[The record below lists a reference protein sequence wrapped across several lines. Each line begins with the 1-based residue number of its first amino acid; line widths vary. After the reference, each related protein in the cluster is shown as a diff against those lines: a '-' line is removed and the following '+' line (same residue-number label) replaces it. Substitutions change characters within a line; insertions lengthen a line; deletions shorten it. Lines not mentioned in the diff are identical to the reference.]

1 MMDAEPKKIYL
12 CKPDTK
18 MYIVLNGVQTP
29 SVELSLKVRDYST
42 LTFIVDRY
50 IDVDGTLVESNGY
63 EMLHNHM
70 ELFIPDIGYFQM
82 QEPTMT
88 NDGKTSEY
96 KTVMAYSC
104 EKEFEDKDYVGLK
117 VNTGESD
124 SLEYLIDGNIDSL
137 GYAKEYITF
146 YNDDP
151 DFSLLNIPLTKVTN
165 WEIDTESINLDP
177 DLASK
182 KLQFS
187 EDNIN
192 MYGFLNTSVS
202 QAAECVF
209 LFDFLNRKIKA
220 YSKTV
225 LDNDDIF
232 DTNIFIGLRNLE
244 KSVTV
249 ETDENS
255 IQTRLNVAGADDLT
269 VREYNFGD
277 NRIFNID
284 YYCNTNYMDETLLA
298 KVRAWIA
305 WLNETRNTYGN
316 LSQQM
321 AELQEK
327 MDDIQYRVPSDEDYW
342 KQWDEM
348 DEDLL
353 RENLAYYNSL
363 LTALRVS
370 VDPNPQYDS
379 EGEYIPWEDGQGNI
393 DNDAYLALLYTSEN
407 GYGGYYTYYE
417 TLNYV
422 IPNIEIAIQNLG
434 VIPDDKQDYVE
445 SYETNWELYGIEEL
459 KGKKSDFESRLAAL
473 INYSRDWSE
482 LTDVEKA
489 SYSDS
494 SRQYGVA
501 GRDEYLRLY
510 NYIGYTDPPANGTI
524 NKRLQQLEAEYQQ
537 LQTLHDSVQEQSN
550 LLAQQA
556 SIDYSGWG
564 FTDEEKNIINKLF
577 IDTDYTNNNIVTTT
591 ITTPSQKVDIE
602 KELFTDAK
610 NKLQELSQPQYRF
623 TADIENLMQLEE
635 FADQID
641 QLKLLHFIRLGIRD
655 DYFVKM
661 RVIGITYNPCEK
673 DPNIKLE
680 FSNFLTS
687 KHLGRTDI
695 TDLLG
700 GSSGA
705 SKNSITLGSNTK
717 IDESFATTFLQQL
730 IKSNLF
736 NNKVTT
742 MIQSTNAPVDNAY
755 LSSIISTYI
764 KTSKIDVDKLTGT
777 EAQFETLFTN
787 ALSAD
792 VIAAKIISADE
803 GTFETLS
810 AKILEAGQA
819 TIEELVAESI
829 HAVNID
835 VTQITGETA
844 DFNTLFANKITSNSV
859 ITKVINADQGSF
871 DTLTARIVSADN
883 IIAQLAQITQVQAET
898 LFSSNIFTQNI
909 QSIASTTATTVIT
922 DAYIQNAII
931 GRVSVSQLAAGDIA
945 LSNSMRILSENG
957 ALVMNGT
964 ALQIIGTD
972 EHGDPYVGI
981 QLGYDTSSNPS
992 LILKNSEGTTVLT
1005 AEGITSDAIAD
1016 QLIVNNMIQDNT
1028 IAKTKLGFTIL
1039 EPNAQGGID
1048 IANVYDGT
1056 QSFGAEYTT
1065 FVTNTNNALDDT
1077 VVEVKQQYYLS
1088 TSSSELIGGQWV
1100 YVMPTVTS
1108 GTYLWTRE
1116 EYVTKDN
1123 TSTYS
1128 DATLGQSTISN
1139 VMLQVDA
1146 NTNSITQKVEQ
1157 SDIDSSISAYDGTTI
1172 QSIRDSMTTY
1182 EQTSNGFNWLV
1193 SVTYNADQTV
1203 REMSFT
1209 QDGLTLV
1216 NSSLII
1222 KGADGQTTAISGGQI
1237 QTDALKSSNYSYTS
1251 GNFSS
1256 AGTFFN
1262 LSDGSIISKNFAI
1275 NSSGNAYFN
1284 GEINADGGT
1293 IGGFDIS
1300 DEILTGT
1307 SSDGN
1312 YQVFLSSTSSNPAL
1326 SISQNFSSDPSSPD
1340 FKSIFRITYGGILY
1354 SDTLDASGN
1363 ITAQCII
1370 NNGNITCTGTLTAT
1384 NANLTGTVTTSALT
1398 ATGGTIGGFNISP
1411 TRLTGTSSDSL
1422 YQVFLSSSTSSPA
1435 LSIRQNFGTT
1445 ASPDY
1450 KSIFRITYGG
1460 VLYSD
1465 TLDSS
1470 GNITAQ
1476 CIINNGNIS
1485 CTGTLTATNAN
1496 LTGTITTSALT
1507 ATGGTIGGF
1516 DISPTRLTGTDTT
1529 NNTQV
1534 FLSSSSSSP
1543 AISVRKLISSSI
1555 GYKPVFRVT
1564 YDGIVYS
1571 DTLDS
1576 SGNITAQTIIN
1587 NGNVTCTGSLTAS
1600 NVDITGG
1607 TLGGFSISS
1616 NRLTGTSADTMSQV
1630 FLSAVET
1637 SPALCVRKNFGT
1649 ASSPNYVTIT
1659 RISYD
1664 GSIRFNNLDSSGN
1677 IINYTEMNNT
1687 GISTWHLNSTRA
1699 DITQLYATGG
1709 TFGSFNIGNSIY
1721 VEDPTFFRISPSGY
1735 SDASSTV
1742 TTDPFVIDI
1751 LHDYGITTSGALYA
1765 SSLTTTGNV
1774 TASGAMTATGN
1785 ISSSGDITATGT
1797 VTGNKLNGIL
1807 EAKHITAGNSFT
1819 VESSVLY
1826 LCIFFHGATTNSSG
1840 MYFFRGGATRVYP
1853 VLNGSNIT
1861 ITLTSTTFSYT
1872 VSSGNPTCYLIRMQ

>member
-1 MMDAEPKKIYL
+1 MGVTDAEPKKIYL

-29 SVELSLKVRDYST
+29 SVELSLKVKDYST
-42 LTFIVDRY
+42 LTFMVNRFV
-50 IDVDGTLVESNGY
+50 DVDGELVISNGY

-124 SLEYLIDGNIDSL
+124 SLEYLIEGNVDDL

-151 DFSLLNIPLTKVTN
+151 DFSLLNVPLTKVTN
-165 WEIDTESINLDP
+165 WDIDTESINLDP

-220 YSKTV
+220 YSKNV
-225 LDNDDIF
+225 LDNDDVF

-269 VREYNFGD
+269 IREYNFGD

-298 KVRAWIA
+298 KVRAWVA
-305 WLNETRNTYGN
+305 WLNEARTTYGN
-316 LSQQM
+316 FSKQM
-321 AELQEK
+321 AQLQEK

-348 DEDLL
+348 NEDLL
-353 RENLAYYNSL
+353 RENLQYYNSL

-370 VDPNPQYDS
+370 VDPNPQYD
-379 EGEYIPWEDGQGNI
+379 GDGNYIPWTDGQGNI
-393 DNDAYLALLYTSEN
+393 DNDAYLALLYASVN

-434 VIPDDKQDYVE
+434 VIPDDKEDYVE
-445 SYETNWELYGIEEL
+445 SYETNWDLYGIEEL

-501 GRDEYLRLY
+501 GRDEYVRLY
-510 NYIGYTDPPANGTI
+510 NYIGYTDPPAEGTI
-524 NKRLQQLEAEYQQ
+524 NKRLRQLEDEYTQ
-537 LQTLHDSVQEQSN
+537 LQTMHDTVKTQSN
-550 LLAQQA
+550 ILAQHA

-602 KELFTDAK
+602 KELFDDAK

-680 FSNFLTS
+680 FSNFLTA
-687 KHLGRTDI
+687 KYLGRTDI

-717 IDESFATTFLQQL
+717 IDESFANTFLQQL

-736 NNKVTT
+736 NNKVTNVVKSQT
-742 MIQSTNAPVDNAY
+742 APVDNAY

-883 IIAQLAQITQVQAET
+883 IVAQLAQITQVQAET

-909 QSIASTTATTVIT
+909 QSISSTAATTVIT

-931 GRVSVSQLAAGDIA
+931 GRVSVSQLAAGDITI
-945 LSNSMRILSENG
+945 SNSMRILSQNG

-964 ALQIIGTD
+964 ALQIMGTD

-1016 QLIVNNMIQDNT
+1016 QLIVNNMIRDNT

-1088 TSSSELIGGQWV
+1088 TSSSQLIGGQWV

-1139 VMLQVDA
+1139 VMLQVNS
-1146 NTNSITQKVEQ
+1146 NTNSITQRVWQ
-1157 SDIDSSISAYDGTTI
+1157 SDIDSSISAYDGTTV

-1193 SVTYNADQTV
+1193 SVVYNADQTV

-1209 QDGLTLV
+1209 QNGLTLV

-1251 GNFSS
+1251 GNFSD

-1293 IGGFDIS
+1293 IGGF
-1300 DEILTGT
+1300 
-1307 SSDGN
+1307 
-1312 YQVFLSSTSSNPAL
+1312 
-1326 SISQNFSSDPSSPD
+1326 
-1340 FKSIFRITYGGILY
+1340 
-1354 SDTLDASGN
+1354 
-1363 ITAQCII
+1363 
-1370 NNGNITCTGTLTAT
+1370 
-1384 NANLTGTVTTSALT
+1384 
-1398 ATGGTIGGFNISP
+1398 NISP
-1411 TRLTGTSSDSL
+1411 TRLTGTSSGSL

-1435 LSIRQNFGTT
+1435 LSIRYNFGT
-1445 ASPDY
+1445 ADSPDY

-1465 TLDSS
+1465 TLDPS

-1485 CTGTLTATNAN
+1485 CTGTLTASNAN

-1534 FLSSSSSSP
+1534 FLSSVGSSP
-1543 AISVRKLISSSI
+1543 AISVRRLISDSI

-1607 TLGGFSISS
+1607 TIGSFQISS
-1616 NRLTGTSADTMSQV
+1616 TRLTGTSANNESQV
-1630 FLSAVET
+1630 FLSAVST
-1637 SPALCVRKNFGT
+1637 SPALCVRTLIQG
-1649 ASSPNYVTIT
+1649 SYYTIT
-1659 RISYD
+1659 RIAYD
-1664 GSIRFNNLDSSGN
+1664 GSIRVNNLDPNGTVV
-1677 IINYTEMNNT
+1677 NYTEMNNI
-1687 GISTWHLNSTRA
+1687 GISTWFLNATRA

-1709 TFGSFNIGNSIY
+1709 TFGSFNIGSYIW
-1721 VEDPTFFRISPSGY
+1721 VTDPSFFRISPSGY
-1735 SDASSTV
+1735 SDPSSTV

-1765 SSLTTTGNV
+1765 SSLNTTGDITLGGKISATGNI
-1774 TASGAMTATGN
+1774 TSSANITATGN
-1785 ISSSGDITATGT
+1785 ITASGDITATGN
-1797 VTGNKLNGIL
+1797 VTGAKLSGIL

-1840 MYFFRGGATRVYP
+1840 MYFFRGGSTRVYP

-1861 ITLTSTTFSYT
+1861 ITLTSTTFSYA